1 MISFYYRNLRLRY
14 PSLKKFP
21 GPGGDPPTPTICKY
35 CVAARHN
42 TCRWGF
48 SGKNT
53 CRPHLF
59 YLQRLFGGLATDPR
73 LLAKYL
79 PGASRKCKH
88 CSPLNLLVRRKMSG
102 MRALILGRALDY
114 SVARSKPHY
123 HTSSLLCF
131 ITAVSAP

>member
-1 MISFYYRNLRLRY
+1 MISFYYRNVRLRY

-88 CSPLNLLVRRKMSG
+88 CSPVHIFVAPLPILATGYNRSSAKRSVRASAVCRWRGLGCSG
-102 MRALILGRALDY
+102 TVCLYM
-114 SVARSKPHY
+114 
-123 HTSSLLCF
+123 
-131 ITAVSAP
+131 